1 MPQADVSMQVN
12 QEDLIDAVNFL
23 VLSPDAQTAYNS
35 MLAIANLA
43 KMHPVALTGTAA
55 VLNPLLRLRLIDEEA
70 YDRVFALVE
79 GKRQAA
85 GATPLE
91 RPATDRFDK
100 IEYMREFMDAKRQ
113 RQRRAAEIENML
125 RLEPDRL
132 IGRARLDFMDGQSA
146 KWKQELDA
154 RLEKAREM
162 KGGRLPRVQVEA
174 IRAAFWRSVDD
185 RLDTLEE
192 FARKEQ
198 LKPPHLRQRAP

>member
-1 MPQADVSMQVN
+1 MPQVDVSTQVR

-43 KMHPVALTGTAA
+43 KVHPVALTGTAA
-55 VLNPLLRLRLIDEEA
+55 VLNPLLHLRLSDEEA
-70 YDRVFALVE
+70 YDRVLALVE
-79 GKRQAA
+79 GKRRAA
-85 GATPLE
+85 GAAPLE

-125 RLEPDRL
+125 RSEPDKL

-162 KGGRLPRVQVEA
+162 KGGRLPRAQVEA